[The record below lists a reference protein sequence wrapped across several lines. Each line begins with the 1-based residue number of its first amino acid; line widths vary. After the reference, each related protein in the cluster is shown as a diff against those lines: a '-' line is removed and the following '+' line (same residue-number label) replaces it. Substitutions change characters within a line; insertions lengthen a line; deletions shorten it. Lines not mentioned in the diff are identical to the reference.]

1 MAKQFFRSFLM
12 HIYVYIWD
20 DTAYKV
26 WVIFVFIVMKT
37 IIKVYRKIK
46 FLNRGISTY
55 EGGNI
60 LRKKKLVRRWKFRHN
75 FSNYD
80 SSRRFILFIFFFF
93 FHYIFIFLLN
103 VYFCEWFF
111 AYILWLN
118 VVNKFYTNY
127 FNFPIW
133 NFPFFCLLGYTY
145 ALLFRYT
152 YMWVGHYW
160 IFFHFFPPSLLISF
174 ALSNFFFSREYRVN
188 SQFGFWKI
196 NYQLTN
202 TFPFCCLTFFE
213 KKNTFS
219 RLLFSSTYH
228 IFARSCKNLERW
240 GVRFRGNT
248 FSLW

>member
-1 MAKQFFRSFLM
+1 MY
-12 HIYVYIWD
+12 ICIWD

-37 IIKVYRKIK
+37 IIKVYRNIK
-46 FLNRGISTY
+46 FLNRGKYLWGGKYPTQKKVGASLKISPQFL
-55 EGGNI
+55 E
-60 LRKKKLVRRWKFRHN
+60 LRFV
-75 FSNYD
+75 
-80 SSRRFILFIFFFF
+80 SSFYFIYFFLF

-145 ALLFRYT
+145 APFFLDIHVGRTLLDFLS
-152 YMWVGHYW
+152 
-160 IFFHFFPPSLLISF
+160 FFSSLTFNLICIIE
-174 ALSNFFFSREYRVN
+174 LFFFSREYRVN

-196 NYQLTN
+196 NYQFTN

-248 FSLW
+248 FSSW